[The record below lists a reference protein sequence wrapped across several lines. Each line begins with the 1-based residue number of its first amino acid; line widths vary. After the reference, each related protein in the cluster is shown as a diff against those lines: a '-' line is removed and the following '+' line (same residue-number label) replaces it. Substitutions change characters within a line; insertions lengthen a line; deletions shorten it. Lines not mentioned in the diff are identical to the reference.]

1 MTSSKTRSPQR
12 TPRCIRDG
20 APRSS
25 PASCVRVLLHH
36 LWGPS
41 RYRKTKRARVPALS
55 RVAPARSER
64 GRGLTGR
71 LARGLRG
78 RARVARL
85 LVSDRDTF
93 HRLVDTKRSTM

>member
-12 TPRCIRDG
+12 TPRCIREG

-71 LARGLRG
+71 LGAASGVVRVSRGYLYPTEI
-78 RARVARL
+78 L
-85 LVSDRDTF
+85 FTDS
-93 HRLVDTKRSTM
+93 

>member
-41 RYRKTKRARVPALS
+41 RYRRTKRARVPALS
-55 RVAPARSER
+55 RVAPARSVRFRGAGFDWEAGR
-64 GRGLTGR
+64 GRR
-71 LARGLRG
+71 VVRVSRGYLYPTEI
-78 RARVARL
+78 L
-85 LVSDRDTF
+85 FTDS
-93 HRLVDTKRSTM
+93 